1 MDWQRVA
8 DHQGHAT
15 QDAEQDALRKE
26 RRAFA
31 SHPSRSL
38 FADPWFPSNSFDRS
52 FNAVR
57 HISMSRN
64 GKIARLPKDLR
75 ELVNRML
82 EDGAQHRSVIHELE
96 KHRHRWPDKMS
107 DINED
112 NVSNWKSGGYLD
124 WLLEQDIQADLR
136 ARREY
141 ALELAKDLPEQH
153 IDDVTLQ
160 MGINLLYH
168 VLAGLDRDLLRDKLQ
183 ADPAAW
189 CKVVNTLARLSR
201 DAIDLRKLKGEQ
213 EAHKEK
219 INGKKPRAISDET
232 RKLVMEE
239 LMRP

>member
-1 MDWQRVA
+1 
-8 DHQGHAT
+8 
-15 QDAEQDALRKE
+15 
-26 RRAFA
+26 
-31 SHPSRSL
+31 
-38 FADPWFPSNSFDRS
+38 
-52 FNAVR
+52 
-57 HISMSRN
+57 MSRN

-82 EDGAQHRSVIHELE
+82 EDGAQHRSVINELE
-96 KHRHRWPDKMS
+96 KHRHRWPDGMS

-124 WLLEQDIQADLR
+124 WLHEQDIQADLR

-141 ALELAKDLPEQH
+141 AIELAKDLPEQH

-201 DAIDLRKLKGEQ
+201 DAIDLRKYKGEQ
-213 EAHKEK
+213 EAHKEQ

-239 LMRP
+239 LLRP